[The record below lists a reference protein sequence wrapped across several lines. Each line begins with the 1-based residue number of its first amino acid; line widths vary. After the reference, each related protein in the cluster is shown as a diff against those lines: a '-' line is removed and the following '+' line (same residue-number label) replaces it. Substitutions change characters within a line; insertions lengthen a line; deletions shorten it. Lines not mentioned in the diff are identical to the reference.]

1 MPSLPLAELAAAL
14 VAALATTSLLTLLLA
29 SWIGRRWA
37 ARLLREDANRQ
48 ALRLRRQELLLEHE
62 LEACSA
68 LSALVR
74 QFLPTY
80 HFPAMDWERA
90 CNEIAYD
97 FAKLDAALSDFLA
110 RHAAVLPEETLA
122 LIGECIGLSR
132 EHRFKIT
139 TPEVPPTA
147 NKAAAAL
154 YEKLW
159 QAEKELLKVL
169 HA

>member
-1 MPSLPLAELAAAL
+1 MPSLPLAEIAAAL
-14 VAALATTSLLTLLLA
+14 LAAIATTGLLTLLLA

-37 ARLLREDANRQ
+37 ARLLREDTNSQ
-48 ALRLRRQELLLEHE
+48 ALRLRRQELLLAHE
-62 LEACSA
+62 FEACSA

-74 QFLPTY
+74 QFLPTF

-97 FAKLDAALSDFLA
+97 FAKIDAALSDFLA

-147 NKAAAAL
+147 NKAAATL

-159 QAEKELLKVL
+159 QAESKLLKVL
-169 HA
+169 PD

>member
-1 MPSLPLAELAAAL
+1 MPSLPLTEITAALLAAI
-14 VAALATTSLLTLLLA
+14 AASTLPTLLLA

-68 LSALVR
+68 FSALVR

-110 RHAAVLPEETLA
+110 RHAAVLPAETLA

-139 TPEVPPTA
+139 TPEVPPA
-147 NKAAAAL
+147 SNKAAAVL

-159 QAEKELLKVL
+159 QAEKELFKVL
-169 HA
+169 QD